1 MSCRKLYVRDMGKG
15 KVSILAGKTVSA
27 LRPSILSQLVI
38 YHFPALHTEIPSASS
53 RAFLNER

>member
-1 MSCRKLYVRDMGKG
+1 MSCRKLYVRGMGKW
-15 KVSILAGKTVSA
+15 KVSILAGKTVRS

-53 RAFLNER
+53 RAFLNGR

>member
-1 MSCRKLYVRDMGKG
+1 MSCRKLYVRGIGKW
-15 KVSILAGKTVSA
+15 KVSILAGKTVRS

>member
-1 MSCRKLYVRDMGKG
+1 MGKG

>member
-1 MSCRKLYVRDMGKG
+1 MSCRKLYGRGMGKW
-15 KVSILAGKTVSA
+15 KVSILAGKTVRS